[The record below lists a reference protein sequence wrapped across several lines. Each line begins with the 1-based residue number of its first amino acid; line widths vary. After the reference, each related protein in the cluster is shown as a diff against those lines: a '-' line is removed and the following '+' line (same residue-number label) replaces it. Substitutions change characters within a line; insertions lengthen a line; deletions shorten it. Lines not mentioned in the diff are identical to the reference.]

1 MTSFETELTALLPRV
16 RRFARALTGGAA
28 DGDDLVQ
35 IAMERALR
43 NRDRYQPGTRMDMW
57 LFRIVR
63 NALIDQVRQ
72 RRRRPEAALEAA
84 EHVAGDDGAGAAER
98 RLMLARTLAAL
109 DALPIDQREVL
120 ALVALD
126 GMSYR
131 EAAEALDI
139 PIGTVM
145 SRIARG
151 RAAIA
156 AAVGQ
161 GSDVLT

>member
-1 MTSFETELTALLPRV
+1 
-16 RRFARALTGGAA
+16 
-28 DGDDLVQ
+28 
-35 IAMERALR
+35 
-43 NRDRYQPGTRMDMW
+43 
-57 LFRIVR
+57 
-63 NALIDQVRQ
+63 
-72 RRRRPEAALEAA
+72 
-84 EHVAGDDGAGAAER
+84 
-98 RLMLARTLAAL
+98 MLARTLAAL